1 MLYVVLLG
9 ELHCIVCHH
18 VMSVMESCI
27 DIYMVPQSQCVL
39 HHSMH
44 ASAAYI
50 CSTHFRY
57 YATTMLLLETC
68 DNVSDC
74 DCDCDCDYCYY

>member
-9 ELHCIVCHH
+9 ELHCIALSAMESVIE
-18 VMSVMESCI
+18 SVMESCI
-27 DIYMVPQSQCVL
+27 DMNGTSIPVRAPPYSC
-39 HHSMH
+39 SMH

-57 YATTMLLLETC
+57 YATTGNL
-68 DNVSDC
+68 
-74 DCDCDCDYCYY
+74 